1 MIKGNIKRKL
11 AFGLGILSLSG
22 PAAFAGDLGNVYV
35 GVGSASSEYWAA
47 FIEGAKAVAGSK
59 GKDVNVIVS
68 DFNGQK
74 LLEQFG
80 AVFATGCDG
89 CAIAVDPASNA
100 FTKAIVERAGDAG
113 AKIVNLWNRPD
124 DIHPWDTASDAWV
137 ANISFDGVDSG
148 YRNGMEL
155 CKVLK
160 GKGNIAA
167 LEGIPDNPPAKQR
180 LAGLKKA
187 VAECP
192 GMKLLDVQVGNWDQ
206 TQGQSITRAWLT
218 KYGTNLNGIFSSN
231 DGMALGAVAA
241 LREQGLGGKIPV
253 TGSDGSSD
261 VLRLIKSGEM
271 LSTMYIDGFVQGATA
286 TALAVGAVT
295 GDVDAS
301 RLSEKQRDFYL
312 SQTLVNKDNVD
323 AILTKKND
331 PASYTYDKVKANFWQ
346 ASVGQIP
353 AGANK

>member
-1 MIKGNIKRKL
+1 MLKNLMRKL
-11 AFGLGILSLSG
+11 ALGLGVLSLSG
-22 PAAFAGDLGNVYV
+22 STSFAGDLANVYV

-80 AVFATGCDG
+80 AVFATGCEG

-100 FTKAIVERAGDAG
+100 FTKAIIERAGDAG

-124 DIHPWDTASDAWV
+124 EIHPWDTAPDAWV

-155 CKVLK
+155 CKALK
-160 GKGNIAA
+160 GTGNIAA

-180 LAGLKKA
+180 LSGLKKA

-192 GMKLLDVQVGNWDQ
+192 GMKLVDVQVGNWDQ
-206 TQGQSITRAWLT
+206 TQGQDITRAWLT
-218 KYGTNLNGIFSSN
+218 KYGKNLNGIFAEN

-241 LREQGLGGKIPV
+241 LREQGLAGKIPV

-261 VLRLIKSGEM
+261 AMHLIKTGEM

-286 TALAVGAVT
+286 TALAVGAIT
-295 GDVDAS
+295 GDIDLS
-301 RLSEKQRDFYL
+301 RLGNEQRDFYL
-312 SQTLVNKDNVD
+312 SQTLVNKDNVE

-331 PASYTYDKVKANFWQ
+331 PAAYSYDKVKANFWA

>member
-1 MIKGNIKRKL
+1 MLKNLVRKL
-11 AFGLGILSLSG
+11 ALGLSVLSLSG
-22 PAAFAGDLGNVYV
+22 STSFAGDLGNVYV

-80 AVFATGCDG
+80 AVFATGCEG

-100 FTKAIVERAGDAG
+100 FTKAIVERARDAG

-124 DIHPWDTASDAWV
+124 EIHPWDTAPDAWV

-155 CKVLK
+155 CKALN

-167 LEGIPDNPPAKQR
+167 LQGIPDNPPAKQR
-180 LAGLKKA
+180 LAGLEKA

-192 GMKLLDVQVGNWDQ
+192 GLKLLDVQVGNWDQ

-218 KYGTNLNGIFSSN
+218 KYGSDLKGIFSAN

-241 LREQGLGGKIPV
+241 LREQGLAGKVLV

-261 VLRLIKSGEM
+261 VMQLIKSGEM
-271 LSTMYIDGFVQGATA
+271 LSTMYIDGYVQGATA
-286 TALAVGAVT
+286 TALAVGVIT
-295 GDVDAS
+295 GDIDLAK
-301 RLSEKQRDFYL
+301 LKEEQRDFYL
-312 SQTLVNKDNVD
+312 SQTLVNKDNVE
-323 AILTKKND
+323 AILNGKHVAAD
-331 PASYTYDKVKANFWQ
+331 YSYDKVKANFWA